1 MKLKKKDTV
10 VILAGKDKGKKG
22 EIKEILPAKH
32 KVTVVGVSGVAVQPV
47 QEGDQ

>member
-22 EIKEILPAKH
+22 EIKEIMPEKNSAARSHVRNAAL
-32 KVTVVGVSGVAVQPV
+32 QPP
-47 QEGDQ
+47 